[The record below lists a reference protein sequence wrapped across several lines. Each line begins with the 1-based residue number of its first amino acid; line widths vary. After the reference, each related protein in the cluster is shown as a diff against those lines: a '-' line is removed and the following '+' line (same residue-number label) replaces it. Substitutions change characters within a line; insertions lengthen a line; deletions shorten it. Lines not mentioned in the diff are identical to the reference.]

1 MTKHS
6 VSRWVGMLTLAVLVG
21 PLMGCDQ
28 ILKVDNPAEI
38 GVDDLNTVE
47 LLDAQ
52 VAGVYSELADEMTRN
67 NGALL
72 WSVNFLTDE
81 QVTGLNWEDYARVN
95 QRINEY
101 FRGPFAS
108 MWAGMSLIVRLGEEV
123 TARIDSLVSP
133 TDPRIALT
141 QALAGYGYVFIGESM
156 CSAVFSANGEFGD
169 TEETPLQAFQRAVPA
184 FERAIAVAS
193 ATGQN
198 DILNMAR
205 TGLARAYLNMAD
217 FPNTIQ
223 TAQAVTAGS
232 AYWVEYSAAQ
242 DAENNGMFGN
252 VHGTN
257 HTMGVSPFFLQGTF
271 GDQDLIDTQ
280 TDPRIQHS
288 TRWTTG
294 HNGLTKLYKPY
305 QGLRYSGYSGKTQAP
320 ASPACPNCTGTVV
333 QSGGD
338 AGDILLYQKDTEV
351 LLADYLEAQHHLM
364 EARMRTGGN
373 DAAVL
378 AFVNA
383 RRAVGNEAP
392 VNLGGAA
399 LFAELRRQR
408 SLDLYQGGFRLGDLR
423 RWGRDGVG
431 DFFPSG
437 NHVNQEWGAY
447 GAWTCH
453 PLPLSEYDGNPNL
466 AQPANPLVPPPGW

>member
-1 MTKHS
+1 
-6 VSRWVGMLTLAVLVG
+6 
-21 PLMGCDQ
+21 
-28 ILKVDNPAEI
+28 
-38 GVDDLNTVE
+38 
-47 LLDAQ
+47 
-52 VAGVYSELADEMTRN
+52 
-67 NGALL
+67 
-72 WSVNFLTDE
+72 
-81 QVTGLNWEDYARVN
+81 
-95 QRINEY
+95 
-101 FRGPFAS
+101 
-108 MWAGMSLIVRLGEEV
+108 
-123 TARIDSLVSP
+123 
-133 TDPRIALT
+133 
-141 QALAGYGYVFIGESM
+141 
-156 CSAVFSANGEFGD
+156 
-169 TEETPLQAFQRAVPA
+169 
-184 FERAIAVAS
+184 
-193 ATGQN
+193 
-198 DILNMAR
+198 
-205 TGLARAYLNMAD
+205 
-217 FPNTIQ
+217 
-223 TAQAVTAGS
+223 
-232 AYWVEYSAAQ
+232 
-242 DAENNGMFGN
+242 
-252 VHGTN
+252 
-257 HTMGVSPFFLQGTF
+257 
-271 GDQDLIDTQ
+271 
-280 TDPRIQHS
+280 
-288 TRWTTG
+288 
-294 HNGLTKLYKPY
+294 
-305 QGLRYSGYSGKTQAP
+305 
-320 ASPACPNCTGTVV
+320 VV